1 MCRKELL
8 ETIAVPVLALS
19 GDVEMLPGVNTSFF
33 AKAAEAI
40 ADRVQ
45 YGTFRLISGQ
55 NHEVK
60 AEVIAPVLSRF
71 YGDYRRH
78 ERAGRQ

>member
-45 YGTFRLISGQ
+45 YGRFRLLSGQ
-55 NHEVK
+55 NH
-60 AEVIAPVLSRF
+60 EVIAPVLSGF